1 MDSSQQDSKAS
12 SNSYSYFYRPGT
24 VGPMSDMDSF
34 SVEYGM
40 NEMME

>member
-1 MDSSQQDSKAS
+1 MDSSQQDSKGS
-12 SNSYSYFYRPGT
+12 SSYSYFYRPGT